1 MMNPRV
7 ADVSHT
13 SDLIGAGKVFKQ
25 FGLMILG
32 IFLCVLIWSPAA
44 AQQNTKNVLFV
55 FSSLNQQ
62 RSDLESFEK
71 ALRAHV
77 PQHLNFHTS
86 YVDFER
92 MGDASYEDSLA
103 ETFHRAYKNV
113 KLDVA
118 VVSSIEALRFVTHY
132 RDKILPG
139 VPIVFYSLSARELEG
154 LRLPADVTGRTVEVG
169 LRETIDLALRL
180 HPDAQSVAIVTETP
194 GFWWE
199 VARSELYRHRDRVRE
214 IDLFGPPGNEILDKI
229 AALPPNTVILFQL
242 ATLSAKESDI
252 KANDVLAAAARH
264 LPTYCAWKAS
274 FILGCIGGAYIN
286 SDKYVES
293 TANTVARVLSSE
305 RPENIPIVDDTNF
318 ETEVDWR
325 QLRRWHIP
333 ESALPPGTVV
343 LYREPSLWESYRKSI
358 LTAIALIGVQTLL
371 IAGLLW
377 ERARKKK
384 AEAVLS
390 ESEKRFRLLADTAP
404 ALIWMCDARGR
415 VTYMNDRRIAFTGR
429 DSHAGYSDTWIT
441 YIHPDDGKKVFDA
454 NSRALNERQPFSKEY
469 RLRRSDGVYRW
480 IFDVASPRV
489 NRGGSFA
496 GFIGAGIDTTD
507 QKLAQQALEKISGQ
521 LIEAQEQERSRI
533 ARELHD
539 DICQRLALLSM
550 EIEQANLAVDGA
562 PSATKKK
569 LEEIGN
575 LCVEIGSD
583 VQSLSHQ
590 LHSSILE
597 CLGIAMA
604 ISGHCDELSR
614 QYDVSIEFRERNVR
628 KRLPKDIS
636 LCLFRIAQEA
646 LHNAV
651 KYSGVNVLTVELN
664 ESADT
669 IELLV
674 MDQGAGF
681 DVEEAKKEGRLGL
694 VSMQERAHLV
704 HGALTV
710 ESKPGWGT
718 RITAVVPLPE
728 TDAKPLTQKDDEVAS
743 VTGAA

>member
-7 ADVSHT
+7 ADVSHR

-25 FGLMILG
+25 PGLMILG
-32 IFLCVLIWSPAA
+32 ILLCALMWSPAA

-55 FSSLNQQ
+55 FSSLDQQ
-62 RSDLESFEK
+62 RRDLESFEK
-71 ALRAHV
+71 ALRSRV
-77 PQHLNFHTS
+77 PQHFNFHTS

-154 LRLPADVTGRTVEVG
+154 LRLPAEVTGRTVEVG

-194 GFWWE
+194 GFWWN
-199 VARSELYRHRDRVRE
+199 VARSELYRHRDRVKE

-252 KANDVLAAAARH
+252 KANDVLAAAASH

-293 TANTVARVLSSE
+293 TANTVARVLSGE
-305 RPENIPIVDDTNF
+305 RPESIPIVDDTHF

-343 LYREPSLWESYRKSI
+343 LYREPSLWESYRKPI
-358 LTAIALIGVQTLL
+358 LTAIALIAVQTLL
-371 IAGLLW
+371 IMGLLW

-390 ESEKRFRLLADTAP
+390 ESEKRFRLMADTTP

-429 DSHAGYSDTWIT
+429 DPHAGYSDTWTT
-441 YIHPDDGKKVFDA
+441 YIHPDDGKKIIDA
-454 NSRALNERQPFSKEY
+454 NARALKERQPFSKEY

-489 NRGGSFA
+489 NGSGSFA

-507 QKLAQQALEKISGQ
+507 QKLAQEALEKVNRQ

-550 EIEQANLAVDGA
+550 EIEQANLEMEG
-562 PSATKKK
+562 PATGTKEK
-569 LEEIGN
+569 LEEIGKI
-575 LCVEIGSD
+575 CAEIGGD

-590 LHSSILE
+590 LHSSILD
-597 CLGIAMA
+597 CLGIATA
-604 ISGHCDELSR
+604 IRGFCDELSK
-614 QYDVSIEFRERNVR
+614 QYIVSIEFTERNVR
-628 KRLPKDIS
+628 KQLPKDVS
-636 LCLFRIAQEA
+636 LGLFRIAQEA

-651 KYSGVNVLTVELN
+651 KYSGASQFTVELS

-669 IELLV
+669 IQLLV

-681 DVEEAKKEGRLGL
+681 DVEEAKKAGGLGL

-704 HGALTV
+704 HGTISI
-710 ESKPGWGT
+710 ESKPGEGT
-718 RITAVVPLPE
+718 KVVAVVPLAGVHPSRDRASDGE
-728 TDAKPLTQKDDEVAS
+728 IAS
-743 VTGAA
+743 VTEVA